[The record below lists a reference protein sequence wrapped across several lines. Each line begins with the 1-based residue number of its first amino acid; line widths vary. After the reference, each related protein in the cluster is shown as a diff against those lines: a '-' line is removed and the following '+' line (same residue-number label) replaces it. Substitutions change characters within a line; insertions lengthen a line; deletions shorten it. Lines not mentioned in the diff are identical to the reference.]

1 MSSLEC
7 FRYRTS
13 VLVGPWRRRAEKALD
28 DARAAGQA
36 QIDAAGGLSWN
47 VNGTIERSDC
57 HSDGAP
63 CRGIYPPE

>member
-7 FRYRTS
+7 FRYRTC

-28 DARAAGQA
+28 DALEAGQA
-36 QIDAAGGLSWN
+36 QIGAAGLSWN
-47 VNGTIERSDC
+47 VNGMIERSDC
-57 HSDGAP
+57 HSHGAP